1 MLIQGVFSAFKGKL
15 RAVGWSI
22 KRCVILR
29 PPWGVAVR
37 AKEGEE

>member
-1 MLIQGVFSAFKGKL
+1 MLNQGVFSASEGKL

-22 KRCVILR
+22 KRCAISR